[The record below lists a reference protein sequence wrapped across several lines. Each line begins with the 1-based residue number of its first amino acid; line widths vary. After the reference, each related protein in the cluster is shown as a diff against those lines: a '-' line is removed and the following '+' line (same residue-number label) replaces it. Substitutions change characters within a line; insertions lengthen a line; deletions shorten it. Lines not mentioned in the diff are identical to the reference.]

1 MDVIPWNAC
10 DGIMRICSK
19 MLNRQTIENGK
30 LTKPTKKNHDMWE
43 IITSWNICAKA
54 AQSTRQIRY
63 DNKIKL
69 NFN

>member
-30 LTKPTKKNHDMWE
+30 LTKPTKKNHDM
-43 IITSWNICAKA
+43 
-54 AQSTRQIRY
+54 
-63 DNKIKL
+63 
-69 NFN
+69 